1 MGELSVKIS
10 DKFIGI
16 VLSPLDSSCYGM
28 QQAESFNQVQGRVPC
43 DQSQLL
49 GHNRLIFF
57 LRPHSQHRE
66 GPGQGTE
73 SEPQLQHELQLGQ
86 RWIL

>member
-1 MGELSVKIS
+1 MRSVS
-10 DKFIGI
+10 
-16 VLSPLDSSCYGM
+16 VTWAQPAY
-28 QQAESFNQVQGRVPC
+28 
-43 DQSQLL
+43 
-49 GHNRLIFF
+49 FF

-73 SEPQLQHELQLGQ
+73 SEPQLQRELQLGQ